1 MNNLVS
7 VANCTGAVFD
17 SLPEKDDNFIY
28 FVSDRK
34 EIYKGSELFSKAPIY
49 YYTDINLALTDL
61 SQNSFTNSVGNS
73 TDTVCYVALTG
84 IPVIVLT
91 SDIQVSSKISFDVEC
106 FVNLNSRTITLS
118 TNTSISS
125 SKPVRIYNGSI
136 VSDGG
141 AFASNDNL
149 YLTRVN
155 LSGTSSFLTTS
166 KPLYADLCNFDFTG
180 SDGLSLVV
188 ITASDKVYI
197 KDSVFSVT
205 NTVKGSYTAKA
216 IVATSNVN
224 LTNVNITATCSYYR
238 TTAGQ
243 FGVLQVSPS
252 TDETSVSVLTNVN
265 IKLIRPLGLDSAS
278 TARFCGI
285 NIAAGAT
292 VDAYGLN
299 VDGSGDTSCVGF
311 GVLVKNNGQF
321 NFHGGEI
328 KMAINNRVD
337 SSTVG
342 IISEGSLYIDESFC
356 PVVVS
361 GCNYGLGAQLGS
373 SSKIYGGLFEGVQHG
388 GSYISSGSTGFFEAH
403 GSTFRNSVEDYETV
417 PSEHYASS
425 YFGAPGDT
433 GTYAINLYDCKFIAV
448 YTKTSIPNG
457 IVLTNNSSNPPT
469 LNLFNCS
476 IRASITAIR
485 IDEGGTVNIYDGTVI
500 DSHTTLYDN
509 PSRVNDYRVN
519 KITAGT
525 GIDISPNAQNR
536 NLVISATGGGG
547 SSTVDTGLLAYDSLD
562 KFISDFNSGSY
573 VSSSDIGSSTTCVY
587 NKYTNTLQ
595 LWKDVSLTQT
605 ITITKPLKFDLN
617 GYSLELVKTT
627 ISYSG
632 TGQLYIYSSSLRSK
646 ISSSSM
652 TTSYIYTLSDGS
664 LKTENVDYNSSFAIL
679 DITKSFDSS
688 HSIEFS
694 NSNITISE
702 DRFGIYSQ
710 TGIHD
715 QTSDSNSYC
724 TAEFRFYFCNITFG
738 ALING
743 YCGLRTSGSL
753 TLSNCTFKYH
763 GTNNSPGKY
772 FSCAIFQECV
782 GVPSFLKITD
792 CEFNGDS
799 ISDGANA
806 KAVISYSQLV
816 EISGLQYSGYD
827 SNFDGGYSTFHFDIQ
842 GTRPSSVSSNSLVTL
857 DNCHIHE
864 GSLYVGNS
872 KLETVNYE
880 LEIRDSSIINTKRG
894 QVLKVLSSSS
904 HDTVR
909 LYNTRI
915 NLTNCELLFLIE
927 EYLSVFSVKTKLDVA
942 IVGGEY
948 TSYTT
953 TGVASVLASVFLV
966 KTTNSSSSPSVNID
980 VNGSRITGQKH
991 IVESESVT
999 DPSNITVNFFT
1010 SDVKVIKGSEFVS
1023 QGINAHFVS
1032 DYQQETLGYPNA
1044 TSDLLNSV
1052 VISNILNSV
1061 FPVNTIIPFYDNDNH
1076 SSYLGFT
1083 WERCLAGRVPVGIDS
1098 TDSDFNTIGKKL
1110 GEKTHVLTPDESCP
1124 LSSETRPLGAITST
1138 KIAGPDYAGNATA
1151 GHNNIQPSEV
1161 VAFWKR
1167 VS

>member
-73 TDTVCYVALTG
+73 TGTVCYVALTG

-106 FVNLNSRTITLS
+106 FVNLNSHTITLS
-118 TNTSISS
+118 TNTSMSS

-252 TDETSVSVLTNVN
+252 TGETSVSVLTNVN

-285 NIAAGAT
+285 NITAGAT

-299 VDGSGDTSCVGF
+299 IDGSGDTSCVGF

-433 GTYAINLYDCKFIAV
+433 GAYTINLYDCKFIAV

-457 IVLTNNSSNPPT
+457 IVLINNSSNPPT

-525 GIDISPNAQNR
+525 GIDISPNAQTR

-547 SSTVDTGLLAYDSLD
+547 SSTVDTGLLAYNSLGT
-562 KFISDFNSGSY
+562 FISDFNSGSY
-573 VSSSDIGSSTTCVY
+573 VSSADIGSSTTCVY

-617 GYSLELVKTT
+617 GFIINLAGVSIL
-627 ISYSG
+627 YSG
-632 TGQLYIYSSSLRSK
+632 TGQLYIYSSSSRSK
-646 ISSSSM
+646 I
-652 TTSYIYTLSDGS
+652 TSNSTSLCIYTLSDGS
-664 LKTENVDYNSSFAIL
+664 LKSENVDYESSFTLL

-694 NSNITISE
+694 HSNITISGNGC
-702 DRFGIYSQ
+702 GIYSQ
-710 TGIHD
+710 PNS
-715 QTSDSNSYC
+715 TSLSNYC
-724 TAEFRFYFCNITFG
+724 TAEFGFYFCSLTFNN
-738 ALING
+738 LTDDT
-743 YCGLRTSGSL
+743 YGLKVSGSM
-753 TLSNCTFKYH
+753 TLSNCTLEYYGRH
-763 GTNNSPGKY
+763 DLSNRS
-772 FSCAIFQECV
+772 SAIFQECA
-782 GVPSFLKITD
+782 GVASFLKITD
-792 CEFNGDS
+792 CKFNGPTEGP
-799 ISDGANA
+799 ISGNILPS
-806 KAVISYSQLV
+806 AVISYSANV
-816 EISGLQYSGYD
+816 EISGLQYLSSSSANSLHGTT
-827 SNFDGGYSTFHFDIQ
+827 STFHFDIT
-842 GTRPSSVSSNSLVTL
+842 GTPESSTSLITLNNCYIYEGAMKVKSSSQKYKLEVLNSTIVSSNSNETA
-857 DNCHIHE
+857 
-864 GSLYVGNS
+864 
-872 KLETVNYE
+872 LEVE
-880 LEIRDSSIINTKRG
+880 
-894 QVLKVLSSSS
+894 SSSS
-904 HDTVR
+904 NDTVC
-909 LYNTRI
+909 LCNTRI
-915 NLTNCELLFLIE
+915 NSHNHTVSFYVSKSLDIE
-927 EYLSVFSVKTKLDVA
+927 IS
-942 IVGGEY
+942 GGEY
-948 TSYTT
+948 ITSDR
-953 TGVASVLASVFLV
+953 SVFYLTYNPPITAAPVATVLV
-966 KTTNSSSSPSVNID
+966 RGSRLVGQGNAVIASDLDTSSKVTFRETDIKLINSSGFSS
-980 VNGSRITGQKH
+980 GITASF
-991 IVESESVT
+991 I
-999 DPSNITVNFFT
+999 
-1010 SDVKVIKGSEFVS
+1010 
-1023 QGINAHFVS
+1023 S
-1032 DYQQETLGYPNA
+1032 DYNGNTEESSTGYPRVM
-1044 TSDLLNSV
+1044 SD
-1052 VISNILNSV
+1052 ILNSV
-1061 FPVNTIIPFYDNDNH
+1061 FPVNTIIPFYDNEDH

-1083 WERCLAGRVPVGIDS
+1083 WERCLVGRVPVGIDS

-1124 LSSETRPLGAITST
+1124 LSSETRPLGATTSD